1 MSSTICRRCK
11 RELKNP
17 RSIKIGYGPK
27 CAALSGVG
35 AKGEQ
40 QVDEYT
46 DQYIQTPMKPHGII
60 LERDAEG
67 NVKTNIPHLVMQ
79 HSPDGFEWG
88 YGGSGPAD
96 LALNIVEA
104 VLFIEHY
111 DGPRVNMS
119 RGDCFRL
126 ASALHQDFKWKFIA
140 TVSQEVGRV
149 ILDYDTVAAWVNE
162 RRAAY
167 SAL

>member
-96 LALNIVEA
+96 HA
-104 VLFIEHY
+104 
-111 DGPRVNMS
+111 R
-119 RGDCFRL
+119 
-126 ASALHQDFKWKFIA
+126 
-140 TVSQEVGRV
+140 
-149 ILDYDTVAAWVNE
+149 
-162 RRAAY
+162 RRAGQLDFYLSFAARY
-167 SAL
+167 RPLYGGA